1 MTTEMW
7 RVNSLVPFAPA
18 HRVALQHGDVRIMA
32 CNWVPSRPGVYIT
45 RAEML
50 RLSRFCCT
58 KCARSVPAGAR

>member
-1 MTTEMW
+1 MTEMW
-7 RVNSLVPFAPA
+7 RVNALVPFAPA
-18 HRVALQHGDVRIMA
+18 HRVVPIDLGHVKVMA